1 MLEKFNRKDYV
12 KIAVQNWLLNQDI
25 PAGKRFSFE
34 LWETQSSAALYD
46 RSWELSTS
54 QFSVENSLPVAVVGY
69 LGLTLSLP
77 RSYY

>member
-1 MLEKFNRKDYV
+1 MLKKFNRKDYV

-34 LWETQSSAALYD
+34 LWETQSSDALYD